1 MKEFEEVLVPVDG
14 SESAERAALFGAR
27 LACALECTLTFTHVV
42 ALTPESVMAMSKMS
56 QEEIQHHQQQTAG
69 PLLEQAEAAIADH
82 DIRVTAELLVLVGDP
97 AEEILNYLDK
107 HPKTLVVMGR
117 RGQSAIRRLAMGG
130 VSDKIMRYAEGPV
143 TLVT

>member
-1 MKEFEEVLVPVDG
+1 MNEFEEVLVPVDG
-14 SESAERAALFGAR
+14 SESAERAAVFGAR
-27 LACALECTLTFTHVV
+27 LAAALECTLTLTHVV
-42 ALTPESVMAMSKMS
+42 ALTPESVMALAKMS
-56 QEEIQHHQQQTAG
+56 REEIQDHQQHIAE
-69 PLLEQAEAAIADH
+69 PLLEKAQAVLADH
-82 DIRVTAELLVLVGDP
+82 DIRVTDEPLVLIGDP